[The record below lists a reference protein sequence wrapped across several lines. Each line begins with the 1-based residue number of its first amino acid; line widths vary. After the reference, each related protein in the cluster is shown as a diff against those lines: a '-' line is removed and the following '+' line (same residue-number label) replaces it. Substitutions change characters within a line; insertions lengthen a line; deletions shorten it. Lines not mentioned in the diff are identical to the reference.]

1 MTPQKRS
8 VQPAATL
15 LYPSKLQEP
24 RKTLQ
29 SEPFREARDQTNTSM
44 FQRTT

>member
-1 MTPQKRS
+1 MTPQKRT

-15 LYPSKLQEP
+15 PYPSKPQEP

-29 SEPFREARDQTNTSM
+29 SEPFHEARDQTNASM

>member
-15 LYPSKLQEP
+15 LYSRKPQESHKLS
-24 RKTLQ
+24 Q
-29 SEPFREARDQTNTSM
+29 SEPFREARDQTNM
-44 FQRTT
+44 GMLQRTT